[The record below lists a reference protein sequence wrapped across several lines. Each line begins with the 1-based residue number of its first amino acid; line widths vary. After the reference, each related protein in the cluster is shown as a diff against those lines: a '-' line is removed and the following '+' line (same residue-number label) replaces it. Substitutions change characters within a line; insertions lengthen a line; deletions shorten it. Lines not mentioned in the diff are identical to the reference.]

1 MFKND
6 SKHKYNL
13 STYPFNERKS
23 VKQQFSVNPFE
34 VKPQKLTTQTWNK
47 VVQRKWKSQKTKTTN
62 KDNEQQQKHEENWQH
77 NTENKQEWQ

>member
-1 MFKND
+1 MHIQWQQTKPRKHQQRPKTTSRMCKKQTKQITHVFKND

-34 VKPQKLTTQTWNK
+34 VKPQKLTTQT
-47 VVQRKWKSQKTKTTN
+47 
-62 KDNEQQQKHEENWQH
+62 
-77 NTENKQEWQ
+77 